1 MQQRGQ
7 DTGVGGRLGPRPVSA
22 VVGATGR
29 WALAAGVEVRGQRV
43 GELGRQRQSLGP
55 VAGKLKQD
63 GDCAQVPKVLGGRDG
78 DAEAV

>member
-1 MQQRGQ
+1 
-7 DTGVGGRLGPRPVSA
+7 
-22 VVGATGR
+22 
-29 WALAAGVEVRGQRV
+29 VRGQRV